1 MNNMLNSNLLNLLAG
16 VDKDKLNQV
25 SNMIKNMSKEDL
37 NNLVGMLGMNKDGNN
52 INVNP
57 NGNEVKEINPNT
69 STNPIFDIVSS
80 IQSKLN
86 ESNNGVASPQT
97 ENNNKKDLSGLD
109 ISKIVDMLNSSGINN
124 FSNVNSPKQT
134 PNFSGLDLGTIM
146 NFQNI
151 LSGLNQNDP
160 RQNLLSSLKPFLRE
174 TRQKNID
181 TYITLLGV
189 MKAFNIFTSKDR
201 D

>member
-1 MNNMLNSNLLNLLAG
+1 MDS
-16 VDKDKLNQV
+16 
-25 SNMIKNMSKEDL
+25 
-37 NNLVGMLGMNKDGNN
+37 
-52 INVNP
+52 
-57 NGNEVKEINPNT
+57 EVKEVAPNT
-69 STNPIFDIVSS
+69 SNNPIFDIVSS

-86 ESNNGVASPQT
+86 ESNSGVSSPQN

-109 ISKIVDMLNSSGINN
+109 ISKIVDMLNSSGMNNSTNINAA
-124 FSNVNSPKQT
+124 PQT
-134 PNFSGLDLGTIM
+134 LNLGGLDLGTLM
-146 NFQNI
+146 KFQNV
-151 LSGLNQNDP
+151 LSGFNQSDP

-189 MKAFNIFTSKDR
+189 LKAFNIFTSKDR

>member
-1 MNNMLNSNLLNLLAG
+1 M
-16 VDKDKLNQV
+16 D
-25 SNMIKNMSKEDL
+25 
-37 NNLVGMLGMNKDGNN
+37 
-52 INVNP
+52 
-57 NGNEVKEINPNT
+57 NEVKEVFPNA
-69 STNPIFDIVSS
+69 SNNPILDIVSS

-86 ESNNGVASPQT
+86 ESTIGDPPPQI

-109 ISKIVDMLNSSGINN
+109 ISKLIDMLNSSGINN
-124 FSNVNSPKQT
+124 NTNTNTVPQM
-134 PNFSGLDLGTIM
+134 PNLGGLDFGTIM
-146 NFQNI
+146 KFQNV
-151 LSGLNQNDP
+151 LSGFNQSDP
-160 RQNLLSSLKPFLRE
+160 RQNLLTSLKPFLRE

>member
-1 MNNMLNSNLLNLLAG
+1 M
-16 VDKDKLNQV
+16 
-25 SNMIKNMSKEDL
+25 E
-37 NNLVGMLGMNKDGNN
+37 
-52 INVNP
+52 
-57 NGNEVKEINPNT
+57 NEVKEINPNT

-86 ESNNGVASPQT
+86 ESNNGATSPQT

-109 ISKIVDMLNSSGINN
+109 ISKLIDMLNSSGINN
-124 FSNVNSPKQT
+124 NTNTNAVPQM
-134 PNFSGLDLGTIM
+134 PNLGGLDLGTIM
-146 NFQNI
+146 NFQNV
-151 LSGLNQNDP
+151 LSGFNQSDP

>member
-1 MNNMLNSNLLNLLAG
+1 M
-16 VDKDKLNQV
+16 
-25 SNMIKNMSKEDL
+25 E
-37 NNLVGMLGMNKDGNN
+37 
-52 INVNP
+52 
-57 NGNEVKEINPNT
+57 NEVKEINPNT

-109 ISKIVDMLNSSGINN
+109 ISKIVDMLNSSGTNN
-124 FSNVNSPKQT
+124 FSNINSPKQT
-134 PNFSGLDLGTIM
+134 PNLSGLDLGTIM
-146 NFQNI
+146 NFQNV
-151 LSGLNQNDP
+151 LSGLNQSDP